1 MNVRALSSRNLFAR
15 TLLSVALGVA
25 YSSSNALTTL
35 PEFTWNPAGAGLSGT
50 AFTADNVI
58 VSDFASITL
67 SGSSFTETGYLP
79 VSSLQLNGQSV
90 AAGGLNSTYSLY
102 FQFTGAGTSNGPF
115 SSLNYSL
122 FGVNAVP
129 TFGPGGTISAVP
141 GAVQLASGSLVSGGT
156 GTINNLPGAAAT
168 VTFVPTA
175 NSGFFVNPNAASFYS
190 TALTSFI
197 NAEGTV
203 TPTANGFM
211 IDNGGGSLHFA
222 GVIPEPETYALMLA
236 GLAVVGFVARRR
248 RS

>member
-1 MNVRALSSRNLFAR
+1 MNARALSSRKLFAR

-102 FQFTGAGTSNGPF
+102 FQFTGAGTSDGPF
-115 SSLNYSL
+115 ASLNYSL
-122 FGVNAVP
+122 F
-129 TFGPGGTISAVP
+129 
-141 GAVQLASGSLVSGGT
+141 
-156 GTINNLPGAAAT
+156 
-168 VTFVPTA
+168 
-175 NSGFFVNPNAASFYS
+175 
-190 TALTSFI
+190 
-197 NAEGTV
+197 
-203 TPTANGFM
+203 
-211 IDNGGGSLHFA
+211 
-222 GVIPEPETYALMLA
+222 
-236 GLAVVGFVARRR
+236 
-248 RS
+248 